1 MSFST
6 YEIPKPA
13 SEEDVTKYTEIR
25 LSTLSTNPEAF
36 GSTYARESAFTREQ
50 WVARVNTNGR
60 QTFVAINNDNDNW
73 IGTLSVLYPEMLIGG
88 PKSTPYPA
96 EISAAEEKGELDVL
110 VIFGVWVRPGYRKRG
125 VAQMLV
131 QHTLEAV
138 RQHFTS
144 RPNGETEPV
153 GEQNPRKQT
162 ILLRVKNDNEAA
174 YSLYEKNGFRKDAGG
189 EESISSDNDDDE
201 SWMVCIVE

>member
-1 MSFST
+1 MSFSI

-13 SEEDVTKYTEIR
+13 SEEDITKYTEIR

-73 IGTLSVLYPEMLIGG
+73 IGTLSVLCPEMLIGG

-131 QHTLEAV
+131 QHTLETV
-138 RQHFTS
+138 RRHLIS
-144 RPNGETEPV
+144 GLDRETEPV
-153 GEQNPRKQT
+153 GKQNVRRRAV
-162 ILLRVKNDNEAA
+162 LLRVGDDNGAA
-174 YSLYEKNGFRKDAGG
+174 YSLYEKNGFRKDPDGK
-189 EESISSDNDDDE
+189 ERTSSDGDNNG
-201 SWMVCIVE
+201 SWMVYIVE